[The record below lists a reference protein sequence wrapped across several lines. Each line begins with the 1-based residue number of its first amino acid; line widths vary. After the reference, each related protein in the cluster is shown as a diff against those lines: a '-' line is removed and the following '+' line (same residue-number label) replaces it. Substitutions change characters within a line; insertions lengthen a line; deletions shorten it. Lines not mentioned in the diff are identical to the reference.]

1 MQSSPFFANTFS
13 VSRNFTKMNF
23 SENKDKIIEK
33 GYSIETPIVITNS
46 ANYLDVIETS
56 TEYVTSESKLLTI
69 IF

>member
-1 MQSSPFFANTFS
+1 MLIRFD
-13 VSRNFTKMNF
+13 
-23 SENKDKIIEK
+23 KDKIIEK